1 MKNEILDANRV
12 VNRREDLQAVH
23 WTAKTAAKSFE
34 SVKKPPARELEKEN
48 YNKAGNSR
56 SKLNAIQYSFG
67 KPNRYQLLE
76 EKPLPFAAQTATR
89 YDTCYSRDYFRFLMH
104 KEQDSLILVDN
115 FSKQKEVDVP
125 NRLIIVDWLLEV
137 QQTCD
142 LSLNAW
148 FLSMLLIDK
157 YLAKHLISLNKF
169 IKICYT
175 SLLLSSKCEDAK
187 AKSLDAAIIMK
198 LAGDSLETD
207 ELFELE
213 KELLDENMFKIGF
226 VHLDAYMDKLMPI
239 IQSNRNK
246 RIFEMMCVMTVYY
259 RQLCSHRCSHVVYS
273 LLEILKHCDG
283 SLIDRNGD
291 FSNAQEYLGMA
302 IVDKL
307 ECSEV
312 TKKLGK
318 MLLLVQMNSFEGLQ
332 KKYPVEVSNVRA
344 LLSAAQAGSVYS

>member
-12 VNRREDLQAVH
+12 MNRRDDLQAVH
-23 WTAKTAAKSFE
+23 FNAKSAAKSLE
-34 SVKKPPARELEKEN
+34 SGKKAPGREMEKEN
-48 YNKAGNSR
+48 YVNAVSSR

-67 KPNRYQLLE
+67 KPTRYQLLE
-76 EKPLPFAAQTATR
+76 ERPLAIAAQKATR

-115 FSKQKEVDVP
+115 FSKQKEVDIP

-142 LSLNAW
+142 LSMNAW
-148 FLSMLLIDK
+148 FLAMLLIDK
-157 YLAKHLISLNKF
+157 YLSNHIISLNKF

-187 AKSLDAAIIMK
+187 AKSLDASIIMK
-198 LAGDSLETD
+198 LAGDSLEQN
-207 ELFELE
+207 ELFDLE

-239 IQSNRNK
+239 IKSKRNRQ
-246 RIFEMMCVMTVYY
+246 IFEMMCVSTVYY

-273 LLEILKHCDG
+273 LLEILKHCDS

-291 FSNAQEYLGMA
+291 FSNAQEYLGMV
-302 IVDKL
+302 IVDKI
-307 ECSEV
+307 ECSEI

-318 MLLLVQMNSFEGLQ
+318 MLMLVQMNNFEGLQ
-332 KKYPVEVSNVRA
+332 KKYPAEVLNVKA
-344 LLSAAQAGSVYS
+344 LLCVTQTGCAFS